1 MALDTLVNR
10 VPFSKNGLQVLAG
23 MYLGGLL
30 LRWDQY
36 DLFNS
41 LFDAGVDLDMFLL
54 RWDFSTL
61 LGEMLLVI
69 NPGKANTFLLRLNM
83 APEHLW
89 LGIHWAGTPETGI
102 YISTQVCG
110 NIKANHL
117 VPISAYLTSLADL
130 LSDRPLLAGAVL
142 HRTDPVN
149 QQWQTIIGAL
159 LHHLDSVS
167 ARCASNPTA
176 SAVDMEMSGVEYSPP
191 CHADTIIRDLS
202 PDMDL
207 CDGSTIDPAAAIPSA
222 PAMGSCAVNKSP
234 RHYRA
239 ARSPSPDYAAAAAA
253 RKKYRARC

>member
-1 MALDTLVNR
+1 MVLDTLVNR

-36 DLFNS
+36 GLFNS
-41 LFDAGVDLDMFLL
+41 LFDAGVDLDMFVL

-69 NPGKANTFLLRLNM
+69 NPGKANAFLLRLNM
-83 APEHLW
+83 ASEYLW
-89 LGIHWAGTPETGI
+89 LGIHWAGTPET
-102 YISTQVCG
+102 
-110 NIKANHL
+110 
-117 VPISAYLTSLADL
+117 VPISAYLTSLADP

-142 HRTDPVN
+142 HRTDPVI

-167 ARCASNPTA
+167 A
-176 SAVDMEMSGVEYSPP
+176 VDMEMSGVEYSPP
-191 CHADTIIRDLS
+191 CYADTMIRDLS

-207 CDGSTIDPAAAIPSA
+207 CEGPAIKPAATIPSA
-222 PAMGSCAVNKSP
+222 PAMSSFAANKTP
-234 RHYRA
+234 GHFRA
-239 ARSPSPDYAAAAAA
+239 AP
-253 RKKYRARC
+253 RCCQ

>member
-83 APEHLW
+83 APEYLW
-89 LGIHWAGTPETGI
+89 LGLHWAGTPEP
-102 YISTQVCG
+102 
-110 NIKANHL
+110 
-117 VPISAYLTSLADL
+117 VPISAYLTSLAEL

-159 LHHLDSVS
+159 LHHLDSFS
-167 ARCASNPTA
+167 ARCASTA

-191 CHADTIIRDLS
+191 CHADTMIRDLS

-207 CDGSTIDPAAAIPSA
+207 CDGSAVRPAAVIPSA
-222 PAMGSCAVNKSP
+222 PAMGSCAANKSP

-253 RKKYRARC
+253 RKTYRARC